1 MYQAQLEQLM
11 DLSAATMRSAD
22 RANIK
27 AMLRRVAKG
36 QDLTYQEM
44 QNLWAY
50 CNRYG
55 VQVAMKMGH

>member
-1 MYQAQLEQLM
+1 MGLPA
-11 DLSAATMRSAD
+11 SSMRSAD

-36 QDLTYQEM
+36 HDLTYQER

-55 VQVAMKMGH
+55 VLVTMKMGH